1 MFDIYK
7 TLIGDFTVKKD
18 NIVLIGMPGS
28 GKSTAGVVLAKI
40 LGYNFLDSDLLI
52 QETTGKLLH
61 ELITEY
67 GNDGFL
73 KIENDINAGINVHN
87 TVISPGGSVIYGA
100 DAMKHLAD
108 IGTIVYLKL
117 TYETLEKRLANLK
130 DRGVVLKAGQTLL
143 DLYNERTVLYEKY
156 AHITID
162 EAGLS
167 VEDTVSK
174 IIKAI
179 Q

>member
-1 MFDIYK
+1 M
-7 TLIGDFTVKKD
+7 KD

-40 LGYNFLDSDLLI
+40 LGMRFLDCDLLI
-52 QETTGKLLH
+52 QEKTGKLLH
-61 ELITEY
+61 ELIREQ

-73 KIENDINAGINVHN
+73 EIENQINAGIDVHK
-87 TVISPGGSVIYGA
+87 TIISPGGSVIYGRQ
-100 DAMKHLAD
+100 AMEHLQQ

-117 TYETLEKRLANLK
+117 SYKTLELRLSNLT
-130 DRGVVLKAGQTLL
+130 DRGVVLREGQTLRT
-143 DLYNERTVLYEKY
+143 LYEERCALYEKY
-156 AHITID
+156 ADITVD

-167 VEDTVSK
+167 VEDTVAK
-174 IIKAI
+174 IVQKIR